1 MSKAELN
8 VHLQNQIDD
17 IYKSHLTSQ
26 EVIRDLII
34 EVNKLKAC
42 EYSNLRNLGSG
53 VTASSNFDSGD
64 TAWMLTATALV
75 LFMTIPGLALKY
87 GGMARE
93 KNVLYTAMQT
103 FTIACLVTI
112 TWVMFGYS
120 LALAPAVPAT
130 RSDEALNNDFFVY
143 GDASRFW
150 LQGMHLDS
158 YHINAPTVP
167 EAVYCAYQLCFAII
181 SSALICGSFAERME
195 YRALCLFTVIWHITV
210 HCPLAHAVWHPDGF
224 LYQSGA
230 LDYAGGC
237 VIHIASG
244 VSGLVCAVY
253 LGKRTGWHPKSE
265 EFEPHNIL
273 LSLVGASMLWV
284 GWFGFNAGSAN
295 AANERAGYAI
305 LMTQIATATAALAW
319 ILTDWFYSKH
329 PSVLG
334 IISGAISGLVAITPA
349 SGYVDVNG
357 AFFIGLLAGPLCYGG
372 AQLKHYLGYDDSLD
386 AFGVHAIG
394 GIVGSLLTGF
404 FVTSAVQINPPING

>member
-1 MSKAELN
+1 MSHNDDLLQAALQQIATLSSRLDSTLELVQSLSN
-8 VHLQNQIDD
+8 
-17 IYKSHLTSQ
+17 
-26 EVIRDLII
+26 EVISLKSVESQR
-34 EVNKLKAC
+34 KLQ
-42 EYSNLRNLGSG
+42 SG
-53 VTASSNFDSGD
+53 VTTISSLNSGD
-64 TAWMLTATALV
+64 TAWMLTSTALV
-75 LFMTIPGLALKY
+75 LFMSIPGLALYY
-87 GGMARE
+87 GGMTRE
-93 KNVLYTAMQT
+93 KNVLSTTMQT
-103 FTIACLVTI
+103 FTIACLVTV
-112 TWVMFGYS
+112 TWICFGYS
-120 LALAPAVPAT
+120 LAFSPSVPAT
-130 RSDEALNNDFFVY
+130 RSDEALKNDFSVY

-195 YRALCLFTVIWHITV
+195 YRALCLFTIIWHITV

-295 AANERAGYAI
+295 GANERAGYAI